1 MQAALSDL
9 KIRANIFEK
18 KLLNFL
24 QSIGLENSVQS
35 AQLAYPCS
43 MQQERTLH
51 QDAFS
56 FSLQPGQEPDKYFL
70 QAPQ

>member
-1 MQAALSDL
+1 MHAARSDL
-9 KIRANIFEK
+9 KIMANSFEK

-24 QSIGLENSVQS
+24 QSMGLENSEQS

-56 FSLQPGQEPDKYFL
+56 FS
-70 QAPQ
+70 